1 MSKQNLQEMIDA
13 GVHFGY
19 SKAKRHPS
27 VKNYI
32 FDTKNKIDII
42 DLEKVEESM
51 KKASE
56 FMASIAKDGKA
67 MLFIGTKAEA
77 KNIIKDSAMKLGMPY
92 VTNRW
97 IGGTLTNFGEIKKRV
112 EMLVDLR
119 DKKAKGQLEKYTKK
133 EQSDFGRKIEKMD
146 GYFGGLVGMNK
157 KPDAVFIVDVRKEMN
172 AVKEA
177 EQLGIPVVTIS
188 STDCDVSKVEYPVV
202 ANDSAVSSL
211 KLLVSKLTEAFNV
224 SK

>member
-56 FMASIAKDGKA
+56 FMASIAKDGKV